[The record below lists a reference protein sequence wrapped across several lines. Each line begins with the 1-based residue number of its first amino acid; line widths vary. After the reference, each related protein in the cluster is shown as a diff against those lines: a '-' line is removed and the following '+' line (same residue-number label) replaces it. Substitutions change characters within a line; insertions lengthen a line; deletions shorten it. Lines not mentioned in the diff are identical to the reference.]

1 MGDGE
6 EVFWLAVVTPS
17 LHYTMRGGERTIFR
31 SNLVSSTEDIPKI
44 LFTHAFMRPK
54 NQHRRASSQGALSGG
69 QYVPFLVHPL
79 TSIPLGLNAAGEV
92 TGQFAAGV
100 RRVWKDRWE
109 GRRAGEGRLFSAEW
123 AGKAT
128 AMLEEW
134 INKQSNFAKLPTHM
148 DFTKN
153 FQEIAELDN
162 MSTSYRFMY
171 WLPDAVTDNDLDH
184 AGPGFQK
191 IALVLEASDSETKES
206 TGPFGALF
214 DKAVELHLR
223 PEFHQSN
230 PRHIFGLEKIATGE
244 YRIFKKHK
252 EFTRGNRDPVA
263 TRVPKIPPEIV
274 RMILVY
280 ALDADGTADLMP
292 TIFCCRLVNRTWHD
306 IATELIHSEL
316 EIPATSYRRF
326 ISSPQ
331 SYSLPHLRNLHLH
344 HHIYRR
350 QNCNSFVVDAGGAP
364 TEADISFLVAR
375 SPCLEH
381 LLVEGAVSRAEYYQ
395 PGRYFDHIFAHVL
408 GHRPEL
414 ERNLIRRLK
423 DRVLS
428 LASLRESAA
437 HNKKDIARDLFA
449 SWRQTP
455 LYFFC
460 LSEPSDE
467 LLVALADVLHAM
479 VEVGRLPEIS
489 GFMRGQERPVI
500 KVRFD
505 GKRGWPWDEQQAW
518 LVKKIGWI
526 RENWPKRSLLAVTG
540 TVFDPEP
547 GTCGI
552 EGWIEYL

>member
-1 MGDGE
+1 MHP
-6 EVFWLAVVTPS
+6 VANQPYRRLYITRAPSYLAFI
-17 LHYTMRGGERTIFR
+17 H
-31 SNLVSSTEDIPKI
+31 
-44 LFTHAFMRPK
+44 
-54 NQHRRASSQGALSGG
+54 
-69 QYVPFLVHPL
+69 VP
-79 TSIPLGLNAAGEV
+79 
-92 TGQFAAGV
+92 
-100 RRVWKDRWE
+100 WKDSFNLKKDYEFLRHHLTHPCSPLLQ
-109 GRRAGEGRLFSAEW
+109 LFSAEW

-230 PRHIFGLEKIATGE
+230 PRHIFGLEKFATGE

-252 EFTRGNRDPVA
+252 ELTRGNRDPVA

-489 GFMRGQERPVI
+489 GFMRERVAVGRATGMAGEEDWVDQGELAQEVVAGSDGHG
-500 KVRFD
+500 VRSGARD
-505 GKRGWPWDEQQAW
+505 VWD
-518 LVKKIGWI
+518 
-526 RENWPKRSLLAVTG
+526 
-540 TVFDPEP
+540 
-547 GTCGI
+547 
-552 EGWIEYL
+552 